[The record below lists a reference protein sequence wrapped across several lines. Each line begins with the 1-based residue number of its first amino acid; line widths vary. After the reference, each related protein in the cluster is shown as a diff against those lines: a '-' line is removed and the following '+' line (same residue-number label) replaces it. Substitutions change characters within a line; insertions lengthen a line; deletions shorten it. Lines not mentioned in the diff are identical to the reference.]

1 MKNGNAFRTFT
12 DETRHY
18 LAGLKVVIY
27 YAEPIPSTTDERLRL
42 IVGRFLRGTAVERDQ
57 FQQTMLPEHR
67 SLFGIYGHR
76 AATLA
81 VRQNSHNAQSDDA
94 ANPNSESFQ
103 WLFSGLVGAIIA
115 NYIIPPRRNVD
126 VSLAIYYHCAEKIG
140 ASPIKLFTEAAYY
153 AQTTLA
159 EKLTS
164 FGQRADVNLKQFGWQ
179 EQKTPEGVR
188 YKFSW

>member
-12 DETRHY
+12 DEAKQY
-18 LAGLKVVIY
+18 LSGLKVVIY

-42 IVGRFLRGTAVERDQ
+42 IVERFLRATAVEQQQ
-57 FQQTMLPEHR
+57 FQFSLAPEYR

-81 VRQNSHNAQSDDA
+81 VRQKSRD
-94 ANPNSESFQ
+94 
-103 WLFSGLVGAIIA
+103 WLFSGLIGAVIA
-115 NYIIPPRRNVD
+115 NYVIPPKRNVD
-126 VSLAIYYHCAEKIG
+126 VSLAVYHHCAQKIG
-140 ASPIKLFTEAAYY
+140 TPPAELFTEAARY
-153 AQTTLA
+153 AQPELA
-159 EKLTS
+159 QKLNA
-164 FGQRADVNLKQFGWQ
+164 FGHRADVNLKQFGWQ

>member
-1 MKNGNAFRTFT
+1 MMKNGNAFRTFT

-18 LAGLKVVIY
+18 LSGLKVVIY

-81 VRQNSHNAQSDDA
+81 VRQNSHDSLNRDLGSRD
-94 ANPNSESFQ
+94 

-115 NYIIPPRRNVD
+115 NHIIPPRRNVD
-126 VSLAIYYHCAEKIG
+126 VSLAVYYHCAQKIG
-140 ASPIKLFTEAAYY
+140 VPPAQLFTEAAQY

-179 EQKTPEGVR
+179 EQKTPDGVR

>member
-12 DETRHY
+12 DEAKQY

-27 YAEPIPSTTDERLRL
+27 YAEPIPSTTDERLRA
-42 IVGRFLRGTAVERDQ
+42 IVTRYLRGTAVDREQ
-57 FQQTMLPEHR
+57 FQLSLAQEHR

-81 VRQNSHNAQSDDA
+81 VRQSSHSSQSRD
-94 ANPNSESFQ
+94 
-103 WLFSGLVGAIIA
+103 WLFSGLIGAVIA
-115 NYIIPPRRNVD
+115 NYVIPPRRNVD
-126 VSLAIYYHCAEKIG
+126 ISLAIFHHCAQKIEI
-140 ASPIKLFTEAAYY
+140 SPAALFAEAAQY
-153 AQTTLA
+153 AQPNLA
-159 EKLTS
+159 EKLS
-164 FGQRADVNLKQFGWQ
+164 NFGRRADVNLKQFGWQ